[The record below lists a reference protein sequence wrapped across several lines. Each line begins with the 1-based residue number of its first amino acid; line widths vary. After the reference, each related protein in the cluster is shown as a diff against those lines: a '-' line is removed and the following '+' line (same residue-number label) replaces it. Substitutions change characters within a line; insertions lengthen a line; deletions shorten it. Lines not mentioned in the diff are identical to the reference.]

1 MAIDLVPSSFF
12 RVPSLRPYSIF
23 DEEDDFAT
31 PSPTGGLTIA
41 EDEHSVFVQ
50 AALPGVDPKDIEVT
64 VDKGIVWIKGE
75 TKEEE
80 TKKKFYRKA
89 TSMFSY
95 RVGVPGDIDES
106 KEPQASCKNGI
117 MTITFTKSP
126 KSQPKKITVKS

>member
-12 RVPSLRPYSIF
+12 RFPVMRPYSLF
-23 DEEDDFAT
+23 DEDDDFST

-41 EDEHSVFVQ
+41 EDEHSVYVQ
-50 AALPGVDPKDIEVT
+50 AALPGVDPKDIEIT
-64 VDKGIVWIKGE
+64 FDKGVVWIKGE

-95 RVGVPGDIDES
+95 RVGVPGDIDIS

-117 MTITFTKSP
+117 MTITFAKSL